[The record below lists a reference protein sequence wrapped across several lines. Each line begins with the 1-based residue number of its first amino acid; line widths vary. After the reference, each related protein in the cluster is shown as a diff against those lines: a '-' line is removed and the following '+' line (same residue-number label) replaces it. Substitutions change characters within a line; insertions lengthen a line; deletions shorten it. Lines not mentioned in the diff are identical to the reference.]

1 MVGMMV
7 IGVVMVEVVVERI
20 VPETGELMVAMV
32 LESRGRGV

>member
-1 MVGMMV
+1 MV
-7 IGVVMVEVVVERI
+7 IGVVVVERI